1 MRIGTGSARRA
12 RAGAGRRRATP
23 YALDPEHVL
32 RRLAQQS
39 GTYALVN
46 VVAKVSG
53 IALMGLYGNEAVLS
67 QGDFGF
73 LGSLNATMMFALLV
87 AGLGLPLGII
97 RFASSPSLS
106 GEERAAVPVTA
117 LGVALVSAAV
127 LGLAGWVLA
136 PQAAALQFG
145 DPSRADVMRWLV
157 LFIAFK
163 TVSEVSYTV
172 LRQREKAGTF
182 ALVGAAEALLL
193 AALVA
198 VFLLRGEG
206 LAGVMKGYAL
216 SAAVVAAVVTPLLLM
231 RVDRRARWSLL
242 GPMLAFGMPLI
253 VSGAAGRF
261 LNLGD
266 RYILQ
271 YLVGEEAM
279 APYEWAARF
288 GGVVNTMLAQSFT
301 LAFTVLGLKSADE
314 TGSFDLHR
322 SAFRHFSTLAGWVVL
337 GLALFVADVSRLLT
351 DNPAYIETE
360 GLTLLIAAGFAF
372 YGLYFV
378 IVNVLYAAGRTRAV
392 AGAVGAA
399 ALLNLALNLVLIPTI
414 GIAGAAVAT
423 LVSYVVLS
431 VVTARL
437 GTVSGGGGYPWRA
450 LALVSALVV
459 GLWAVAQPT
468 ADWPTLGRLAARAA
482 LALAYL
488 PGLVVL
494 GVYRRE
500 DVDRALALVRR
511 RREHG
516 GSTTGDHP
524 DEPTEAGGPVR

>member
-1 MRIGTGSARRA
+1 M
-12 RAGAGRRRATP
+12 
-23 YALDPEHVL
+23 L

-39 GTYALVN
+39 STYALVN

-53 IALMGLYGNEAVLS
+53 IALMGLYGNEEVLS

-106 GEERAAVPVTA
+106 ERERAAVPATA
-117 LGVALVSAAV
+117 LGLALAAAAV
-127 LGLAGWVLA
+127 VGVGGWVLA
-136 PQAAALQFG
+136 PSASALQFG
-145 DPSRADVMRWLV
+145 DPGRADVMRWLA

-172 LRQREKAGTF
+172 LRQREQAGTF

-231 RVDRRARWSLL
+231 RIDRRARWSLL
-242 GPMLAFGMPLI
+242 GPMLAFGAPLV

-266 RYILQ
+266 RYLLL
-271 YLVGEEAM
+271 YFVGEEAM

-288 GGVVNTMLAQSFT
+288 GGVVNTLLAQSFT

-322 SAFRHFSTLAGWVVL
+322 SAFRHFSALAGWVVL
-337 GLALFVADVSRLLT
+337 GLGLFVADASRLLT

-378 IVNVLYAAGRTRAV
+378 TVNVLYAAGRTRAV
-392 AGAVGAA
+392 ALAVGAA
-399 ALLNLALNLVLIPTI
+399 ALLNLALNVALIPVM

-423 LVSYVVLS
+423 LASYVVLAA
-431 VVTARL
+431 VTARL
-437 GTVSGGGGYPWRA
+437 GAASGGVDYPWRA
-450 LALVSALVV
+450 LALVSALVA
-459 GLWAVAQPT
+459 GLWALAQPS
-468 ADWPTLGRLAARAA
+468 ADWPAAGRLAARAA

-488 PGLVVL
+488 PGLVAV
-494 GVYRRE
+494 GVYGR
-500 DVDRALALVRR
+500 DDLGRAWSVVR

-516 GSTTGDHP
+516 GSTAPGGDGG
-524 DEPTEAGGPVR
+524 DAEAGGAAR